1 MGRMEQ
7 GFKPMGEETPRITLP
22 YGGPVTGVA
31 ISGKIA
37 TGKSWLAGEIMKHVK
52 PGHDHKPSRRL
63 ALADQL
69 KIDVGLALQ
78 EIEPRLFPPN
88 WFEKPYT
95 ILNWVNANKHRLRGM
110 LQDVGLLMREEMNED
125 YWVDRMFQTLYTGN
139 GRGGNKKGAFLGV
152 VDDLRFQSEFE
163 ALEKRGF
170 LLVRLE
176 VPTNPDS
183 KKVYIQRR
191 GELYPDL
198 SPSNIYH
205 PSEDD
210 LDDWEERFH
219 IVLDCTRPKSA
230 VWAAYIG
237 EARRYKWA

>member
-7 GFKPMGEETPRITLP
+7 GFSPMGVETPRITLP

-63 ALADQL
+63 SLANQLKLDVVEALRFLEPKIFPDWDKAEALA
-69 KIDVGLALQ
+69 
-78 EIEPRLFPPN
+78 
-88 WFEKPYT
+88 
-95 ILNWVNANKHRLRGM
+95 WVNENKPRLRGM
-110 LQDVGLLMREEMNED
+110 LQDLGLLMREQFNDD
-125 YWVDRMFQTLYTGN
+125 YWVDRMFRTLYTGK
-139 GRGGNKKGAFLGV
+139 GRKDGAFLGV
-152 VDDLRFQSEFE
+152 VDDLRFRSEFT

-170 LLVRLE
+170 LMVRLE
-176 VPTNPDS
+176 VPTNLAS
-183 KKVYIQRR
+183 KGVYIKRR
-191 GELYPDL
+191 NELYPDMKA
-198 SPSNIYH
+198 SSIYH
-205 PSEDD
+205 QSEED

-219 IVLDCTRPKSA
+219 TVLDCSLSQSA
-230 VWAAYIG
+230 VWAAYWA